1 MQVRIEDVVEGRAS
15 LTHTL
20 ACDPDLKIR
29 TRRVLAATASGSR
42 MVYRLRTFLGRELVA
57 TPEHL
62 LLTEDGWRPLGS
74 LQFDDHV
81 ATAEADASCV
91 GWDCVMSVEPAGMS
105 PTYDLAV
112 EEDHN
117 FVADDLVVHNSHA
130 ASFALLA
137 YASARFRRRHPAAAH
152 AALSTTSRWALR
164 PGDT

>member
-1 MQVRIEDVVEGRAS
+1 MRAGDHFRHVRPRSAYENAHFKRRARYRGRFAPSPTGPLHFGSLVAALASYVDARAHAGIWQVRIEDVVEGRAS

-81 ATAEADASCV
+81 ATAR
-91 GWDCVMSVEPAGMS
+91 
-105 PTYDLAV
+105 
-112 EEDHN
+112 
-117 FVADDLVVHNSHA
+117 
-130 ASFALLA
+130 LL
-137 YASARFRRRHPAAAH
+137 
-152 AALSTTSRWALR
+152 
-164 PGDT
+164 DKQDQQK